1 MAANEPQ
8 GGENTME
15 SINRDLTTNE
25 LIEAGY
31 DPVEAEK
38 LDALRERAHRFGW
51 RVRVQ
56 RRGEALREQRYTF
69 VVDLHPQG
77 PLRLQSSEEH
87 QRAHGNFADAEQHVI
102 ALEKRYGA
110 V

>member
-1 MAANEPQ
+1 
-8 GGENTME
+8 ME
-15 SINRDLTTNE
+15 GIDRDLTTPE

-38 LDALRERAHRFGW
+38 LDALRERAHRFGG

-56 RRGEALREQRYTF
+56 RRGEALGKQRYAF
-69 VVDLHPQG
+69 VVDLDPQG
-77 PLRLQSSEEH
+77 PHRLQSSEE
-87 QRAHGNFADAEQHVI
+87 QQAYGNYADAEQHVI

>member
-1 MAANEPQ
+1 
-8 GGENTME
+8 
-15 SINRDLTTNE
+15 
-25 LIEAGY
+25 
-31 DPVEAEK
+31 V
-38 LDALRERAHRFGW
+38 ALGK
-51 RVRVQ
+51 
-56 RRGEALREQRYTF
+56 QRYTF

>member
-1 MAANEPQ
+1 MAA
-8 GGENTME
+8 
-15 SINRDLTTNE
+15 DYLTTKE

-31 DPVEAEK
+31 DPVEAQK
-38 LDALRERAHRFGW
+38 LDALQERARRFGG

-56 RRGEALREQRYTF
+56 RRGVALGKQRYTF
-69 VVDLHPQG
+69 VVDLDPRG
-77 PLRLQSSEEH
+77 PHRLQSEEP
-87 QRAHGNFADAEQHVI
+87 QLAHGNFADAEQHVI